1 MDFFNGIINSILRGY
16 FAALAWAPGGT
27 SLAVISIFAGIAM
40 LWVFKKTSKPARIR
54 AVKRRVQAHLLE
66 IRVFGEEPAVVWS
79 AQKSLVAWNMRYM
92 GLMLMPAV
100 WMAIPLSIL
109 LIHLESFFGRT
120 PLPVGGATIVTM
132 AMRPPLNPDSP
143 APVLH
148 APQGIA
154 VETPAVRAID
164 DGQISW
170 RIRPSEAVS
179 GSLSFQVDG
188 QTIEKRIEAG
198 SGVRFVPGLRVNS
211 VLGSV
216 VHPDEPRIQS
226 SSVDW
231 IDVRYPDG
239 NVRMFGIELH
249 WLIWFTI
256 ISMLAALLLKKR
268 FGVVF

>member
-1 MDFFNGIINSILRGY
+1 MDFLNGVINSILRGY
-16 FAALAWAPGGT
+16 FAALSWAPAGI
-27 SLAVISIFAGIAM
+27 SLAVISVLAGIGM
-40 LWVFKKTSKPARIR
+40 LWVFGKTSKPARIR

-109 LIHLESFFGRT
+109 LIHLEAFYGRS
-120 PLPVGGATIVTM
+120 PLPVGRATIVTM
-132 AMRPPLNPDSP
+132 AMRAPLNPESA
-143 APVLH
+143 APVLR

-154 VETPAVRAID
+154 VETPGVRAID

-170 RIRPSEAVS
+170 RIRPSEPVS

-188 QTIEKRIEAG
+188 QTIEKKIEAG
-198 SGVRFVPGLRVNS
+198 NGLRLVPGMRVNS
-211 VLGSV
+211 LLGSV

-226 SSVDW
+226 PSVGW

-239 NVRMFGIELH
+239 SVAIFGIELH

>member
-1 MDFFNGIINSILRGY
+1 VDFFNGIINSILRGY
-16 FAALAWAPGGT
+16 VAALAWAPAGT
-27 SLAVISIFAGIAM
+27 SLALISIVAGIAM
-40 LWVFKKTSKPARIR
+40 LWVFQRTTNPTRIR

-66 IRVFGEEPAVVWS
+66 IRVFGEEPAVVWG

-109 LIHLESFFGRT
+109 LIHLEAFYGRA
-120 PLPVGGATIVTM
+120 PLAVGRETIVTM
-132 AMRPPLNPDSP
+132 AMHPPLNPESP
-143 APVLH
+143 VPVLH

-154 VETPAVRAID
+154 VETPAVRAIED
-164 DGQISW
+164 SQISW
-170 RIRPSEAVS
+170 RIRPSESVS

-188 QTIEKRIEAG
+188 QTIEKKIEAG
-198 SGVRFVPGLRVNS
+198 SGLRFVPGLRVNS

-216 VHPDEPRIQS
+216 LHPDEPRIQS

-239 NVRMFGIELH
+239 NVKMFGLELH